1 MARGRPFFSGNYG
14 GSLGSFD
21 TAAQLIA
28 QSGKTQGDMF
38 ANLGKTVAST
48 LDDFRAK
55 KEKREK
61 EKAAENQF
69 LRMYDEAPTNPIF
82 GSFGIQNR
90 EEAEAAAKDIAKDPS
105 LVTQAMQFAQTQMSL
120 EAKQRGEQERQGQQ
134 QFQDLMM
141 GTSPQKVAPSDS
153 SIRDFFAQEAAN
165 DQARGLGGQTNPELF
180 RQGVARA
187 ASEGKLNPEARKLA
201 MNRFLSLEQTE
212 QAQTTKRK
220 TEKAAKKKEKR
231 ETTTG
236 LRKEFTALPEV
247 KEFSKVRAAYNKVKE
262 AGEDP
267 SPAGDL
273 SLIFNYMKILD
284 PGSVVREGEFANAQN
299 ATGVPGKI
307 VNFYNQVVDGTR
319 LSPTQRQDFLNQS
332 RNAARAQFT
341 GLNEQMDRYRGIAER
356 NKLPVEDILP
366 ENLVAIEEELSTPI
380 TTPPDTNQ
388 NQGAS
393 SRRIDAT
400 PSTQLPQPAQQ
411 PAPSPSSQN
420 AIQTVLDKAASGEAL
435 TPKEQQLLDLLR
447 QRDLQNRP
455 PQ

>member
-38 ANLGKTVAST
+38 ANLGAIAADT
-48 LDDFRAK
+48 LDKFREKKEEKEEEEAFVRTAK
-55 KEKREK
+55 KLPLETFAPFGATTEEERDALLKEFKKKGNREPLTMLATLAQQGQK
-61 EKAAENQF
+61 QAADQKAAEYLLGTPTGAVPPLGTITDPRKYADAARGIAISENNPF
-69 LRMYDEAPTNPIF
+69 LTSAL
-82 GSFGIQNR
+82 
-90 EEAEAAAKDIAKDPS
+90 AK
-105 LVTQAMQFAQTQMSL
+105 
-120 EAKQRGEQERQGQQ
+120 G
-134 QFQDLMM
+134 
-141 GTSPQKVAPSDS
+141 VAP
-153 SIRDFFAQEAAN
+153 R
-165 DQARGLGGQTNPELF
+165 
-180 RQGVARA
+180 VAT
-187 ASEGKLNPEARKLA
+187 
-201 MNRFLSLEQTE
+201 Q

-220 TEKAAKKKEKR
+220 TEKATRKKEKR

-267 SPAGDL
+267 SPAGDI

-284 PGSVVREGEFANAQN
+284 PGSVVREGEFATAQQ

-341 GLNEQMDRYRGIAER
+341 GLGEQIDRYRGIAER

-393 SRRIDAT
+393 NRRMNAT

-420 AIQTVLDKAASGEAL
+420 AIQTVLDKAASGEPL

-447 QRDLQNRP
+447 RRDLQNRP

>member
-14 GSLGSFD
+14 GPLGSFD
-21 TAAQLIA
+21 TAAKLIA
-28 QSGKTQGDMF
+28 QSGKAQGDMF
-38 ANLGKTVAST
+38 ANLGTIAADT
-48 LDDFRAK
+48 LDKFREKKEEKEEQDAFERTAK
-55 KEKREK
+55 KLPLETFAPFGVTTEDERDALLKEFKKKGNREPLTMLATLAQTGQK
-61 EKAAENQF
+61 QASERKAAEYLLGTPTGAVPPLGTITDPKEYTDTARGIAISENNPF
-69 LRMYDEAPTNPIF
+69 LTSAL
-82 GSFGIQNR
+82 
-90 EEAEAAAKDIAKDPS
+90 AK
-105 LVTQAMQFAQTQMSL
+105 
-120 EAKQRGEQERQGQQ
+120 G
-134 QFQDLMM
+134 
-141 GTSPQKVAPSDS
+141 VAP
-153 SIRDFFAQEAAN
+153 R
-165 DQARGLGGQTNPELF
+165 
-180 RQGVARA
+180 VAT
-187 ASEGKLNPEARKLA
+187 
-201 MNRFLSLEQTE
+201 Q
-212 QAQTTKRK
+212 QAQTTKR
-220 TEKAAKKKEKR
+220 EADEASGKKEER

-247 KEFSKVRAAYNKVKE
+247 KEFSKVRTAYNKVKE

-319 LSPTQRQDFLNQS
+319 LSPAQRQDFLNQS
-332 RNAARAQFT
+332 RKAARAQFT
-341 GLNEQMDRYRGIAER
+341 GLDEQMDRYRGIAER

-366 ENLVAIEEELSTPI
+366 ENLVAIKEELSAPI

-393 SRRIDAT
+393 NRRMDAT

-420 AIQTVLDKAASGEAL
+420 AIQTVLDKAASGEPL